1 MGDIYNTMESRK
13 DDLSVQ
19 LSTSSLQLPMGD
31 GGGGGGYMGVG
42 MGDAMNRPSPPL
54 ALFYPQLGY
63 EIHPFLLSQHHAH
76 ARHPNMAATP
86 FEEAD
91 DASHLLDNE
100 HAVFG
105 APNMLEDPLRT
116 PKHKPVK
123 RKPIETPYPV
133 EPCAADSNA
142 DYAIKNRKIFICK
155 LCEKTFKFQTSL
167 LRHNNKVHISKYQC
181 QTCHR
186 VFSRQAYL
194 DVHTSKQG
202 SSCYLGNYSNAKPR
216 SKLNKLPPPPPLP
229 QQQQLQQ

>member
-1 MGDIYNTMESRK
+1 MGDIYNTMETRK
-13 DDLSVQ
+13 DDLSV
-19 LSTSSLQLPMGD
+19 SSSNLQLPMGD
-31 GGGGGGYMGVG
+31 GGGGYVGVG
-42 MGDAMNRPSPPL
+42 DTMNRPSPPL

-76 ARHPNMAATP
+76 TRHQNMGA

-91 DASHLLDNE
+91 DTNLLEND

-105 APNMLEDPLRT
+105 APNLLEDPLR
-116 PKHKPVK
+116 PKLPNKPPK
-123 RKPIETPYPV
+123 RKPPIETQPYPV
-133 EPCAADSNA
+133 NMVEQPDSNA
-142 DYAIKNRKIFICK
+142 DYSMKNRKIFFCK

-202 SSCYLGNYSNAKPR
+202 SSCYLGNYSNVKPR
-216 SKLNKLPPPPPLP
+216 SKLNKQT
-229 QQQQLQQ
+229 QQQQQQ